1 MPFLILFTNS
11 KSADN
16 YSLIRGRI
24 KNLSSSISDGFRSL
38 SSEGFCPLKNFRSPE
53 IFAERRVH
61 GIRKKRGRDNTP
73 VLTFLQIIPL
83 LVLNADQ
90 AADLCQIFLLNLL
103 QRLLDIQLLGLMSDK
118 DNGCHT
124 SNLPFLHD

>member
-11 KSADN
+11 KSADS

-24 KNLSSSISDGFRSL
+24 KNLSSSISDGFHSL
-38 SSEGFCPLKNFRSPE
+38 SSEGFCPLKNFRSSE
-53 IFAERRVH
+53 IFAERRIR
-61 GIRKKRGRDNTP
+61 GMRKKEDGSSP
-73 VLTFLQIIPL
+73 ILFFFHIVLLS
-83 LVLNADQ
+83 VLNTDQ

-118 DNGCHT
+118 DDGCHT